1 MQKQNYVDRDGSSEH
16 QKEILE
22 MKNTVIEMKSAHD
35 WIIIIRLETAE
46 ERISEL
52 QDMSI
57 ETSKV
62 QEQREKDKNMM
73 EQLPMDYK
81 YKH

>member
-1 MQKQNYVDRDGSSEH
+1 MQKQNYVDRDGSSEN

-22 MKNTVIEMKSAHD
+22 IKNTVIEMKSACD
-35 WIIIIRLETAE
+35 WIIIIRLETDE

-52 QDMSI
+52 QDMPI

-62 QEQREKDKNMM
+62 
-73 EQLPMDYK
+73 
-81 YKH
+81 

>member
-1 MQKQNYVDRDGSSEH
+1 
-16 QKEILE
+16 
-22 MKNTVIEMKSAHD
+22 MKNTVIEMKRARD

-46 ERISEL
+46 ERISER

-81 YKH
+81 YKY